1 MTDMEKNT
9 SNPHIIR
16 IEKALEMKKSSELR
30 NHLYALQIDNSLSDF
45 EFFDVIGDIYRR
57 APVFFMLEIY
67 PKIKSKFRKVY
78 GNEGSRVM
86 DKYILEKFGLDEG
99 EQILFEFDGEILLT
113 ALKQFKFEVNKG
125 RIFVTNH
132 RLIAHGNCLFT
143 LIVGAGNERA
153 FRSYI
158 STDHTYLKPC
168 YGYSFP
174 IKNLYSLTPLSDFQ
188 RQNKKRKLTYF
199 SIGRK
204 IEINP
209 SKKENTLDRL
219 YEILN
224 EFQMRDKTVEHK
236 KVKCIKC
243 GNEFAENTITWV
255 NSDTCSD
262 CMKAIL
268 DHQKE
273 KLRLTF
279 LKQTKGKTKG
289 KKPKLRLPKDEAAR
303 YKKLKELGEESKIS
317 HELWIK
323 PLTEEEKK
331 ENKKEF
337 RPFY

>member
-1 MTDMEKNT
+1 MEKIP
-9 SNPHIIR
+9 SNRYR
-16 IEKALEMKKSSELR
+16 IKIKDALEMRNSSELR

-143 LIVGAGNERA
+143 LNVGVVSQRA
-153 FRSYI
+153 FKVHLSAGHSYF
-158 STDHTYLKPC
+158 KPC

-174 IKNLYSLTPLSDFQ
+174 TKNLSSLTPLSNFQ

-199 SIGRK
+199 SAEKIEYFSAVK
-204 IEINP
+204 IEINI

-236 KVKCIKC
+236 TVKCIKC
-243 GNEFAENTITWV
+243 GNEFAEHRIAWV
-255 NSDTCSD
+255 NRDTCSD

-279 LKQTKGKTKG
+279 LKK
-289 KKPKLRLPKDEAAR
+289 
-303 YKKLKELGEESKIS
+303 
-317 HELWIK
+317 
-323 PLTEEEKK
+323 
-331 ENKKEF
+331 
-337 RPFY
+337 